1 MHFIP
6 FHVNRAERTCRT
18 KVLASPATDATL
30 HVDSRDLRRIGIAC
44 IRRYHLNGSRRA
56 MPGTVAAFHTIGQ
69 RHAVLPYPY
78 GMTYLRGGF
87 IRYGYRTYR
96 SGWAYFAAFRTLRS
110 AVTTLITHF
119 RLHQPR
125 QISGRA
131 KHLVGAGRHT
141 ELAGSTM
148 LCEMPCAQCSRRDN
162 RGLAVGN
169 FLVLNNSQTSVH
181 FLFLRFQCSSRGDQS
196 RSGQERAAGII
207 DLLCRNFGSV
217 CIRLYGFLHRMLVAD
232 GSLVAHSDA
241 IHTSYTTAIINSMF
255 GDVDTSRLTIPGTQ
269 LAIHAFVRVNR
280 RFQPRETGKD
290 AQHRT
295 YRADGI
301 AVSPSV
307 PPRQYS
313 Y

>member
-1 MHFIP
+1 
-6 FHVNRAERTCRT
+6 
-18 KVLASPATDATL
+18 
-30 HVDSRDLRRIGIAC
+30 
-44 IRRYHLNGSRRA
+44 

-87 IRYGYRTYR
+87 IRYGYRAYR

-162 RGLAVGN
+162 R
-169 FLVLNNSQTSVH
+169 VL
-181 FLFLRFQCSSRGDQS
+181 
-196 RSGQERAAGII
+196 RSGIFLSSMTARPPSTFFSCAFNAAVVATKAVAVRKERRASLI
-207 DLLCRNFGSV
+207 CSV
-217 CIRLYGFLHRMLVAD
+217 EILAPFAFDC
-232 GSLVAHSDA
+232 
-241 IHTSYTTAIINSMF
+241 TAFFI
-255 GDVDTSRLTIPGTQ
+255 GCL
-269 LAIHAFVRVNR
+269 
-280 RFQPRETGKD
+280 
-290 AQHRT
+290 
-295 YRADGI
+295 
-301 AVSPSV
+301 
-307 PPRQYS
+307 
-313 Y
+313 

>member
-30 HVDSRDLRRIGIAC
+30 HIDSRDLRRIGIAC

-87 IRYGYRTYR
+87 IRYGYRAYR

-141 ELAGSTM
+141 ELAGGAM
-148 LCEMPCAQCSRRDN
+148 PGEVPCAQCSRWHY
-162 RGLAVGN
+162 RGLAVGD
-169 FLVLNNSQTSVH
+169 FLVLDDCQATVH
-181 FLFLRFQCSSRGDQS
+181 FLFLRHQRGSRGNQS
-196 RSGQERAAGII
+196 RGGQERAASFV
-207 DLLCRNFGSV
+207 DLFC
-217 CIRLYGFLHRMLVAD
+217 
-232 GSLVAHSDA
+232 
-241 IHTSYTTAIINSMF
+241 
-255 GDVDTSRLTIPGTQ
+255 
-269 LAIHAFVRVNR
+269 
-280 RFQPRETGKD
+280 
-290 AQHRT
+290 
-295 YRADGI
+295 
-301 AVSPSV
+301 
-307 PPRQYS
+307 
-313 Y
+313 